1 MTSPGNVDLVRVLEP
16 FFGGDT
22 QARDVSGIICQ
33 FSGYMCGNKAYMRFR
48 AGALTRVFGAQS
60 VGCHAAHLWA
70 TAITDP
76 FNEAFANWLTTD
88 LMFLGYAVEPL
99 YRQMSRHLQE
109 ISYRDPETYMIV
121 SWESRTRGIFPVC
134 LRSRLACDE

>member
-22 QARDVSGIICQ
+22 QARDVAGIICQ
-33 FSGYMCGNKAYMRFR
+33 FSGYLCGNKAYMRFR
-48 AGALTRVFGAQS
+48 AHAMKSVFSAQA
-60 VGCHAAHLWA
+60 VGCHASHLTTTEF
-70 TAITDP
+70 TAQ

-99 YRQMSRHLQE
+99 YRQARGHGIKPL
-109 ISYRDPETYMIV
+109 YGYAETFMIV
-121 SWESRTRGIFPVC
+121 SWERRTRGLFY
-134 LRSRLACDE
+134 LH